1 MSVLQE
7 LDQNRKKLSECSE
20 DELYALGG
28 EIRALITDVV
38 EKNGGHL
45 SSNLGVVDLTIALNY
60 VFNAQQDK
68 MIFDVGHQCYAH
80 KILNGRLDQFETLR
94 RAGGISGFPDRAES
108 AADSFTAGHSSTSLS
123 AALGLAV
130 ARDLSKADYR
140 VVAVIGDGAL
150 TGGMAYE
157 ALNQIGEL
165 GPRMLI
171 VLNDNEMSIGKN
183 VGSMAKHLGKLRL
196 SKRYLRFKRGLD
208 RFCRHLPLLGKPL
221 RYCFVKCRG
230 LLRHLLMRHI
240 PFENY
245 NIKYVGSIDG
255 HNIREMIRIMEQT
268 KLADGPVLLH
278 VTTQKGYGNE
288 SAEKNPN
295 AYHGVKP
302 GLICQESAFSKA
314 AGQALCGLAEKDERI
329 CAITAAMTD
338 GTGLRAFSE
347 KFPSRFFDVGIA
359 EEHAATFAA
368 GLADGGMKPYFAV
381 YSTFLQRAYDQVMLD
396 CCLNSLPVTFLV
408 DRAGLTGSDGK
419 THQGIYDA
427 CYLTQMPGLTVLCPR
442 DLNALERVIKFSA
455 GFGAPLAIRYG
466 NSYSGELAAA
476 AEDLFRWEVLREG
489 TSGTI
494 LTYSNTLIHLAL
506 RLAERMEREGISLSV
521 VDAKCLKPLDS
532 TFLDSCEGR
541 RLLVLEDCVCR
552 GSLGEAVA
560 AYFAEKELSVKLRH
574 CCIVQEFVP
583 HGTVDEQLEW
593 NGMGEETLC
602 RELHS
607 LCG

>member
-1 MSVLQE
+1 
-7 LDQNRKKLSECSE
+7 
-20 DELYALGG
+20 
-28 EIRALITDVV
+28 
-38 EKNGGHL
+38 
-45 SSNLGVVDLTIALNY
+45 
-60 VFNAQQDK
+60 

-302 GLICQESAFSKA
+302 GADLSGECLFQSGRADSV
-314 AGQALCGLAEKDERI
+314 R
-329 CAITAAMTD
+329 
-338 GTGLRAFSE
+338 LRKRMNVS
-347 KFPSRFFDVGIA
+347 
-359 EEHAATFAA
+359 
-368 GLADGGMKPYFAV
+368 
-381 YSTFLQRAYDQVMLD
+381 
-396 CCLNSLPVTFLV
+396 
-408 DRAGLTGSDGK
+408 
-419 THQGIYDA
+419 
-427 CYLTQMPGLTVLCPR
+427 
-442 DLNALERVIKFSA
+442 
-455 GFGAPLAIRYG
+455 APL
-466 NSYSGELAAA
+466 
-476 AEDLFRWEVLREG
+476 
-489 TSGTI
+489 
-494 LTYSNTLIHLAL
+494 
-506 RLAERMEREGISLSV
+506 RL
-521 VDAKCLKPLDS
+521 P
-532 TFLDSCEGR
+532 
-541 RLLVLEDCVCR
+541 
-552 GSLGEAVA
+552 
-560 AYFAEKELSVKLRH
+560 
-574 CCIVQEFVP
+574 
-583 HGTVDEQLEW
+583 
-593 NGMGEETLC
+593 
-602 RELHS
+602 
-607 LCG
+607 

>member
-442 DLNALERVIKFSA
+442 DLNALERAIKFSA
-455 GFGAPLAIRYG
+455 GFGAPLAIRC
-466 NSYSGELAAA
+466 SCCHSGLPA
-476 AEDLFRWEVLREG
+476 V
-489 TSGTI
+489 
-494 LTYSNTLIHLAL
+494 
-506 RLAERMEREGISLSV
+506 RLQLLQRISS
-521 VDAKCLKPLDS
+521 AGKC
-532 TFLDSCEGR
+532 CARGR
-541 RLLVLEDCVCR
+541 
-552 GSLGEAVA
+552 
-560 AYFAEKELSVKLRH
+560 
-574 CCIVQEFVP
+574 P
-583 HGTVDEQLEW
+583 EQF
-593 NGMGEETLC
+593 
-602 RELHS
+602 
-607 LCG
+607 